1 MTRTLVSQSELV
13 TAIDEALA
21 SLPEELGSQAIEIQ
35 AALATPGDWEVAK
48 ATPAPD
54 TSEE

>member
-35 AALATPGDWEVAK
+35 AALASPGDWEVAK

-54 TSEE
+54 TA